1 MRIRKSI
8 IIVSIAALL
17 AALAATAVLAR
28 PSAGGRS
35 LDVEVAEIGARFVF
49 DPDVVDEDGVPLR
62 GNDFVTEGYVYE
74 AGTLTCTDGV
84 CDGVIYDEDGTPSP
98 EFPDRLIGSWTC
110 WGTHTE
116 DAATTTSG
124 DIVATTQVYDF
135 EEELGEESVVT
146 TGFERADDVPIDRA
160 IVGGTGRPGI
170 DRGVATQS
178 FQGLNNAETVID
190 GAPVFGVTLFVEL
203 NRAG

>member
-1 MRIRKSI
+1 MRSSKP
-8 IIVSIAALL
+8 IIVLAIAAVIATFAVS
-17 AALAATAVLAR
+17 AALARPATAG
-28 PSAGGRS
+28 P

-49 DPDVVDEDGVPLR
+49 DPDVVDEDGLPTR

-84 CDGVIYDEDGTPSP
+84 CDGVVYDAEGNASP
-98 EFPDRLIGSWTC
+98 EFPDRVIGTWTC
-110 WGTHTE
+110 WGTHVE

-124 DIVATTQVYDF
+124 AIVATTQQYDF
-135 EEELGEESVVT
+135 GEELGEESVVT
-146 TGFERADDVPIDRA
+146 TGFERMDEVPISRA

-170 DRGVATQS
+170 TGGAATQS
-178 FQGLNNAETVID
+178 MGGLNNPETLVD

-203 NRAG
+203 SRAG